1 MYKFAMTLL
10 ITLGMSLMANNL
22 SANPDLPLQFPLK
35 EILISIVHQ
44 TGHGI
49 PGGYEITISGVGNS
63 FYSRSGAP
71 KLAQSVDKKTILE
84 LVNDFYQIHF
94 FELADTYSVK
104 KLVVLKDDTT
114 LATIAT
120 KMIDTGSKRLCIQLA
135 DYKKCVTIVDNQPV
149 EAAQLVKKI
158 EGLFVNL

>member
-49 PGGYEITISGVGNS
+49 PGGYEIIISGDGSS
-63 FYSRSGAP
+63 FYSRTGAP
-71 KLAQSVDKKTILE
+71 QLAQSVDKKTILE

-114 LATIAT
+114 LATVAT
-120 KMIDTGSKRLCIQLA
+120 KILDMGSKQVCIQLA